1 MPTWRAVRWR
11 SPRRSFTAEALAT
24 RIRQPYTDPTPIR
37 ILIALIVAAA
47 LPVGA
52 AFAQSRMVD
61 PSKVAP
67 EYRVA
72 AEKRAAEQKKLAS
85 CQKEADTENLLPRYR
100 TKFLSDCIDK

>member
-1 MPTWRAVRWR
+1 
-11 SPRRSFTAEALAT
+11 
-24 RIRQPYTDPTPIR
+24 
-37 ILIALIVAAA
+37 
-47 LPVGA
+47 
-52 AFAQSRMVD
+52 MVD

-67 EYRVA
+67 EYRAA